1 MEYNRPVNSFDSAI
15 GGIRAMTDYGRGCRD
30 TAILI
35 LLIIT
40 LILVKEGWEY
50 LYSKTEGLQ
59 AQINQAKGE

>member
-1 MEYNRPVNSFDSAI
+1 
-15 GGIRAMTDYGRGCRD
+15 MTDYGRGCRD